1 MRKQLRKG
9 VIINTRMKLLENLL
23 YKLRNKLP
31 LPPSPYAHTLK
42 YHSWHPLSIKKKE
55 RERERGT
62 YILWNTTEP

>member
-1 MRKQLRKG
+1 
-9 VIINTRMKLLENLL
+9 MKLLENLL